1 MRKILIL
8 LFISFLILT
17 SCSDRKLKTALENCA
32 TESFQWESPRY
43 VSSNYEN
50 DPRVVQIKKKIK
62 ETLSHIKTV
71 ENVKKEIFSEWR
83 EKNPMPTISTLD
95 VWKELGYSG
104 LTDPKFYELSYSVQT
119 ALKKRVEEKR
129 QEQRTALKTWS
140 RNSESIIRVQTNEI
154 SEKRDE
160 IKKLERKIEQ
170 IRKNLSRNNFLKM
183 SFKDKKQVGNFMDYY
198 KSCENEYN
206 NTPNTFFEKWKK

>member
-8 LFISFLILT
+8 LFTCFLILT

-32 TESFQWESPRY
+32 TESFKWESSRY

-50 DPRVVQIKKKIK
+50 DPRVVQIRKKIK
-62 ETLSHIKTV
+62 EDLLYIKTT
-71 ENVKKEIFSEWR
+71 EDLKKEILLTWR
-83 EKNPMPTISTLD
+83 EKNPMPTLSTVD

-104 LTDPKFYELSYSVQT
+104 FMDPKLYELSYSV
-119 ALKKRVEEKR
+119 
-129 QEQRTALKTWS
+129 RTALEKRVQEKRDERRKAVRTWEKN
-140 RNSESIIRVQTNEI
+140 RENEVRFQTNEI